1 MKIIEFY
8 KKDVYGNTLEYVKD
22 ETDAMLIR
30 RLIGKKTIDST
41 IRKLIYDLTAG
52 RVAFKQVMN

>member
-41 IRKLIYDLTAG
+41 IRELIYDLTAG